1 MRNTVPELSFK
12 AVSLGLALFTSAI
25 APALADEPP
34 CPDSTVA
41 TSAPLPA
48 KSERPPTDAPIT
60 IESDDNN
67 FEFDVKGNAK
77 LCGHVVM
84 RQGDRVIR
92 ADCLEYNAGSQSA
105 KLTGGVEYSAHGD
118 QRTVEQLK
126 RFVAFAHAISNSNKP
141 PVLHPRRTVVCVC
154 VCGPIKLRQGPRA
167 RDGRRPDDPVVA
179 PCTT

>member
-1 MRNTVPELSFK
+1 VRNTVPELSFK

-105 KLTGGVEYSAHGD
+105 KLTGGVEYSDPALTVRGNSGTYSPLG
-118 QRTVEQLK
+118 RT
-126 RFVAFAHAISNSNKP
+126 S
-141 PVLHPRRTVVCVC
+141 
-154 VCGPIKLRQGPRA
+154 RA
-167 RDGRRPDDPVVA
+167 RSSGCLRAARADPPPACASMARADHARRRQVHHRPANIGPG
-179 PCTT
+179 TGQSR